1 VGDAAIEYTMV
12 YNYIDGDITWQKIV
26 RMQERQVDGK
36 VVDVGEQ
43 MPNTVAT
50 GLDFKDSILT
60 RYDRCTASTAHLPFC
75 KCCTASCTRHTSRHR
90 LWLVR
95 RG

>member
-1 VGDAAIEYTMV
+1 VLDSNVGDAAIEYTMV

-60 RYDRCTASTAHLPFC
+60 RYDRCTAS
-75 KCCTASCTRHTSRHR
+75 CTRHTSRHR